1 MIAVIEH
8 LISAF
13 SLVRDRVKIILTT
26 QVMGLSY
33 YHEVT
38 TTSNQVIRYYLVS
51 SPLTMTNARR
61 AHPKTFFSFF
71 FSNLAYICSH
81 NNLKLRILKH
91 FAF

>member
-33 YHEVT
+33 YH
-38 TTSNQVIRYYLVS
+38 NNYY
-51 SPLTMTNARR
+51 
-61 AHPKTFFSFF
+61 
-71 FSNLAYICSH
+71 
-81 NNLKLRILKH
+81 
-91 FAF
+91 

>member
-61 AHPKTFFSFF
+61 AHPKTFFF
-71 FSNLAYICSH
+71 FSNLAYIRSH
-81 NNLKLRILKH
+81 NNLKLTIIKIL
-91 FAF
+91 